1 MNTESTIFDGLLE
14 NTMNIGLKKNFKKAI
29 SIAGIDIND
38 SVGLW
43 GYPDIIKDNLEI
55 KEDPKNKFKMVVVD
69 ELPTE
74 DIAPATIYLLRNN
87 VDQQDNDLTEYV
99 YVQNGDEWM
108 WETLGAQNTI
118 RENDYVTEDEINSIF
133 K

>member
-1 MNTESTIFDGLLE
+1 MRTSEKLFNGLLE
-14 NTMNIGLKKNFKKAI
+14 NTMNVGLKKNFKKAM
-29 SIAGIDIND
+29 ADTGVVVND
-38 SVGLW
+38 KVGLW
-43 GYPDIIKDNLEI
+43 AYPEIISSNLEI

-108 WETLGAQNTI
+108 WETLGSQNTI
-118 RENDYVTEDEINSIF
+118 RESDYVTEDEINSIF